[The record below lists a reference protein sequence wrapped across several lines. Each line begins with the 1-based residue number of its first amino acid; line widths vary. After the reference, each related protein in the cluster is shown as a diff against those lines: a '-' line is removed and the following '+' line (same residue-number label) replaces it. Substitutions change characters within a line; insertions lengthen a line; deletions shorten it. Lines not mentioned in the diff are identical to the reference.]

1 MAKKRV
7 STRLTVD
14 EYDLINGQATKAGL
28 SVSSYLKKKLFE
40 SKVKLTPEQLNQVLN
55 NFSKRVD
62 VMSLNRIQIE
72 TTVLSKTVHDHLT
85 SDDQQ
90 TLRKIQY
97 SLNNIEKGVDAL
109 CQLCM

>member
-1 MAKKRV
+1 MVKKRV
-7 STRLTVD
+7 STRLTMD
-14 EYDLINGQATKAGL
+14 EYDLINGQAIKAKL
-28 SVSSYLKKKLFE
+28 SMSKYLKAKLFE
-40 SKVKLTPEQLNQVLN
+40 PKVKLTQQQLQQVLSA
-55 NFSKRVD
+55 FGKRVD
-62 VMSLNRIQIE
+62 VMSLSRIQIE

>member
-1 MAKKRV
+1 
-7 STRLTVD
+7 
-14 EYDLINGQATKAGL
+14 
-28 SVSSYLKKKLFE
+28 
-40 SKVKLTPEQLNQVLN
+40 
-55 NFSKRVD
+55 
-62 VMSLNRIQIE
+62 MSLNRIQIE

-109 CQLCM
+109 CQRCM